1 MQVVQKI
8 VEKHLGV
15 GNRVNDTTE
24 EQADALQLI
33 YDELL
38 MYVEDN
44 NLK

>member
-8 VEKHLGV
+8 VEKHLGI
-15 GNRVNDTTE
+15 GNRVNDATE
-24 EQADALQLI
+24 EQADAVQLI